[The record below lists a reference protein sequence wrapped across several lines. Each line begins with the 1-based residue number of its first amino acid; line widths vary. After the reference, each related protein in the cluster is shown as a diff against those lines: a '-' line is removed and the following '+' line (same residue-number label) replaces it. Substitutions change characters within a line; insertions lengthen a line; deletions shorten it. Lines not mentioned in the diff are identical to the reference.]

1 MRFLFLLL
9 TLLIYISASSQSPTM
24 AGMAANMEQTINNQ
38 ISNIQQQLTNAKA
51 NNAPPKQIKELEQ
64 KLETMKIAQK
74 AISQYT
80 PRKTKPQPKGPPG
93 STWTGYL
100 SAVKKGSATFPP
112 HKREAYIDLYFNEAI
127 PTLHRIYNENEELK
141 FQDDKGIG
149 SLKDHSEV
157 MYGTEWLICDCNT
170 VGEAE
175 LHEVVVNKI
184 AGTYDIQA
192 TAPGCDDGGGSC
204 GMTWDIS
211 IPDEPLKNPNV
222 LSGTRTYKIEGAGQS
237 STVVT
242 MTWYLVRE
250 SNVELIVKPID
261 YNKWLPEPGK
271 DEQTVAQNKLSVDV
285 FLQGKNGKP
294 LNHMAKKFLIR
305 LENTSREPGITI
317 NYPVNPISPAE
328 PDLKLLEQPNAIVDD
343 DGQQMEIECDGCTKA
358 NFKIGSFDGG
368 GYATL
373 KVIATLDDES
383 VVAGHLF
390 TSTGTTEVT
399 IPKRNGS
406 MIAESW
412 LKDHGNPG
420 DYDDQEISDGNKN
433 NGDGLTAYEEYRG
446 VISAAKFAKSNPNNF
461 GRLDPQKKELGVKI
475 TEKDFAVLSEGIK
488 LFESASR
495 LQIVRF
501 KPSEIGD
508 DRRLNKNYRSGHDFD
523 QFVLFLETGNL
534 RLQNNSGHS
543 YGIYDIFD
551 DIPPGTPTNTKKIII
566 DVEGAKG
573 NYRNWNAAQPL
584 PFTELE
590 KIEKVVAHEL
600 GHSVGMWHH
609 GDLPEEPSPQIAT
622 AANKYR
628 VFAQNGFEITKRPFP
643 IEDAIGIP
651 GGLQSGDLS
660 CIMAYNPYYSWSHRV
675 GPDALDYFFEVPA
688 IRIGKNFCNSSK
700 GTGINSEKFAS
711 NNIPLSSNSSPLMI
725 HEFNKFFGDATNGN
739 CLSQIK
745 LKD

>member
-1 MRFLFLLL
+1 MR
-9 TLLIYISASSQSPTM
+9 LLILFMVVFIYNSASSQSPTM
-24 AGMAANMEQTINNQ
+24 AGMATNMQQTINNQ

-64 KLETMKIAQK
+64 KLEAMKIAQK

-80 PRKTKPQPKGPPG
+80 TRKMEPQPKGPPG
-93 STWTGYL
+93 SKWTGYL

-211 IPDEPLKNPNV
+211 IPNEPLTNPNV

-294 LNHMAKKFLIR
+294 LNHKAIKFLIR

-328 PDLKLLEQPNAIVDD
+328 PDLKLLDQPNAIVDD

-412 LKDHGNPG
+412 LKANGNPG
-420 DYDDQEISDGNKN
+420 EMDDKEKSTGNN
-433 NGDGLTAYEEYRG
+433 YNGDGLTAYEEYRG
-446 VISAAKFAKSNPNNF
+446 VISEAKFGKSNPNKF
-461 GRLDPQKKELGVKI
+461 GRLDPQKKELGVYVIK
-475 TEKDFAVLSEGIK
+475 SEQAFFTDGIK
-488 LFESASR
+488 LFEKASD
-495 LQIVRF
+495 LAVILF
-501 KPSEIGD
+501 GGLEID
-508 DRRLNKNYRSGHDFD
+508 LATRKLNKNGKTNHDYD
-523 QFVLFLETGNL
+523 QYVLWLFKSLIPGG
-534 RLQNNSGHS
+534 RAMGKA
-543 YGIYDIFD
+543 YGG
-551 DIPPGTPTNTKKIII
+551 PATPKKTYSVVI
-566 DVEGAKG
+566 DLAATTREYQYWEKIAKYMG
-573 NYRNWNAAQPL
+573 VPL
-584 PFTELE
+584 PFTLKELVA
-590 KIEKVVAHEL
+590 KTTAHEL
-600 GHSVGMWHH
+600 GHGVNCWHH
-609 GDLPEEPSPQIAT
+609 GISSKVKGIE
-622 AANKYR
+622 
-628 VFAQNGFEITKRPFP
+628 AQKNLGNNAYLIIDWTGAEITRHPYQIDGMVGGKENEESGNPFCLMIYHP
-643 IEDAIGIP
+643 HHRWSLAIKNGKP
-651 GGLQSGDLS
+651 AF
-660 CIMAYNPYYSWSHRV
+660 M
-675 GPDALDYFFEVPA
+675 EVPL
-688 IRIGKNFCNSSK
+688 S
-700 GTGINSEKFAS
+700 
-711 NNIPLSSNSSPLMI
+711 PLSV
-725 HEFNKFFGDATNGN
+725 EFCVSKYGTNINEKDPATNDNDFFGDGKWGN
-739 CLSQIK
+739 CLAQIK
-745 LKD
+745 LKE